1 VIDICDSLD
10 KESIELLEERILK
23 IHPNTYTFTKN
34 LAEQIVSSNSTSFP
48 VAIVRPSIISA
59 SLKEPCPGWLGNI
72 TVHIGIS
79 INIYNVNSSS
89 LHISFTYIACKSDQ
103 LYSSDFE

>member
-1 VIDICDSLD
+1 MIEICDSLD

-34 LAEQIVSSNSTSFP
+34 LAEQIVSSNSTNFP